1 MYNQKNVTIKTEIK
15 KQGVYLQTQISQ
27 VASFPSS
34 SADADI
40 GIETLPATCSLS
52 QISLTPPPPQSPTMK
67 AYPYY
72 RDLFLYAR
80 VTFYQTS
87 DEHTRIFSYELQI
100 STAAL
105 F

>member
-52 QISLTPPPPQSPTMK
+52 QISLTPPPPPI
-67 AYPYY
+67 PYNEGLSLLSGSFSL
-72 RDLFLYAR
+72 RTSNFLPNVGRA
-80 VTFYQTS
+80 
-87 DEHTRIFSYELQI
+87 H
-100 STAAL
+100 
-105 F
+105 